1 MAEITPTR
9 PEGNVIRTVDL
20 LGAFSLASDLA
31 MGLHM
36 EHGAR
41 SCYIGVHI
49 AQEMELPLE
58 QRTDLYYSELLK
70 DAGCT
75 TYTSQLA
82 SSWLVDELAVKRDLQ
97 FFRNTRNPLDIASWL
112 IKYVAAGSPL
122 PTRAYSYPGLP
133 GKGAGVHE
141 RRL

>member
-1 MAEITPTR
+1 MSESSSTR
-9 PEGNVIRTVDL
+9 PGGNVIRTADL

-31 MGLHM
+31 TGLHT

-41 SCYIGVHI
+41 SCYIGMHI

-58 QRTDLYYSELLK
+58 QRTNLYYAELLK

-82 SSWLVDELAVKRDLQ
+82 STWLVDELAAKQDLQ
-97 FFRNTRNPLDIASWL
+97 FFRDTRNPLDIAL
-112 IKYVAAGSPL
+112 MAFQVCGGRIVL
-122 PTRAYSYPGLP
+122 PNPGHSYAGLP
-133 GKGAGVHE
+133 GKGSGVHE